1 LSARRDQSPGDW
13 EYQEAMGP
21 LSVAG
26 AGSLSLSEPDLLG
39 PAKSTLPGATAV
51 QPAERDRMLRTW
63 VDRYLDFVAR
73 VLRNAGTPAA
83 EVDDA
88 AQRTFIVAARR
99 FADVIPGSERGFL
112 LRIALNEAAHAR
124 RSAARRREVPASEL
138 PERIDLSTPEV
149 LTSLKRQ
156 RKALERILDRLEPE
170 LRTIFVLF
178 EIEELTMAQ
187 IAGVLEIP
195 PGTVASRLRRAREQF
210 RERLD
215 ELRRSSAGGE
225 S

>member
-1 LSARRDQSPGDW
+1 LSARRDQLPRHW
-13 EYQEAMGP
+13 EYQKAMGP

-26 AGSLSLSEPDLLG
+26 AGSLSLPDSALLSATEPV
-39 PAKSTLPGATAV
+39 LPETAPV
-51 QPAERDRMLRTW
+51 PAERDRTLRAW

-99 FADVIPGSERGFL
+99 FADVIPGCERGFL

-156 RKALERILDRLEPE
+156 RRMLERILDRLEPE

-178 EIEELTMAQ
+178 ELEELTMAE
-187 IAGVLEIP
+187 IAGALEIP

-210 RERLD
+210 REHLN
-215 ELRRSSAGGE
+215 ELRRTSSGGE

>member
-1 LSARRDQSPGDW
+1 MSVRRDQLPGHW
-13 EYQEAMGP
+13 EYQEVSP

-26 AGSLSLSEPDLLG
+26 AGGLSLPDPALLSATEPAS
-39 PAKSTLPGATAV
+39 PRAAAT
-51 QPAERDRMLRTW
+51 PAERDRTLRTW
-63 VDRYLDFVAR
+63 VDRHLDFVAR

-88 AQRTFIVAARR
+88 VQRTFIVAARR

-138 PERIDLSTPEV
+138 PERIDLSTPEL
-149 LTSLKRQ
+149 LTNLKRQ
-156 RKALERILDRLEPE
+156 RKVLERILDRLEPE
-170 LRTIFVLF
+170 LRTVFVLF
-178 EIEELTMAQ
+178 ELEELTMAQ
-187 IAGVLEIP
+187 IAGALEIP

-210 RERLD
+210 RTHLA
-215 ELRRSSAGGE
+215 ELRRTSTGGAP
-225 S
+225 

>member
-1 LSARRDQSPGDW
+1 MSARRDQLPGHW

-26 AGSLSLSEPDLLG
+26 AGSLSLPDPALLG
-39 PAKSTLPGATAV
+39 PTEPVLPAAAPL
-51 QPAERDRMLRTW
+51 PAERDRTLRAW

-83 EVDDA
+83 EIDDA
-88 AQRTFIVAARR
+88 VQRTFIVAARR

-138 PERIDLSTPEV
+138 PERADLSTPEL

-156 RKALERILDRLEPE
+156 RRALERILDRLEPE
-170 LRTIFVLF
+170 LRTVFVLF

-187 IAGVLEIP
+187 IAGALEIP
-195 PGTVASRLRRAREQF
+195 AGTVASRLRRAREQF
-210 RERLD
+210 RERLN